1 MATVTHAPVATRFR
15 KLGRLGAVP
24 GGAQISEH
32 QRIMAF
38 ENQVVSR
45 TRGGV
50 RRLVNLA
57 ELLNDPAF
65 APIDGRGWQADDVT
79 GRALLVTAAAW
90 TTAAPPFRRL
100 SVPGCSC
107 RTAPGRPSSPLA

>member
-1 MATVTHAPVATRFR
+1 
-15 KLGRLGAVP
+15 
-24 GGAQISEH
+24 
-32 QRIMAF
+32 MAF
-38 ENQVVSR
+38 ENQVVFR

-90 TTAAPPFRRL
+90 TTAPPRSAAFPFPAVHVELRRGVLLRLWRNRCL
-100 SVPGCSC
+100 SHECLLLSQGG
-107 RTAPGRPSSPLA
+107 AAI

>member
-1 MATVTHAPVATRFR
+1 
-15 KLGRLGAVP
+15 
-24 GGAQISEH
+24 
-32 QRIMAF
+32 MAF
-38 ENQVVSR
+38 ENQVVFR

-90 TTAAPPFRRL
+90 TTAPPPFRRL